1 MWPTCDQ
8 ARANFSSMSSNLAA
22 KLSHVTFSLA
32 VAKLSMVA
40 LASLSKW
47 SMAGLTCSACTASNL
62 GKPEKCKRG
71 LWLNDVADTVVYPYS
86 AISILNAGCCLIL
99 PAAVQFFLC
108 QFALKFFAL
117 GP

>member
-1 MWPTCDQ
+1 
-8 ARANFSSMSSNLAA
+8 MSSSLAA
-22 KLSHVTFSLA
+22 KLSQVTFSLVLA
-32 VAKLSMVA
+32 RVSIVA

-47 SMAGLTCSACTASNL
+47 SMAGVMCSACNASNL

-71 LWLNDVADTVVYPYS
+71 LLLNDVADTVVYPYR